1 MAALVLKRIKTGA
14 NPKEHERIT
23 KRGCDSI
30 VGALDAVS
38 VGTLNPQAY
47 SSPESV
53 PDDAQTL
60 PIV

>member
-1 MAALVLKRIKTGA
+1 MAALVLKRI
-14 NPKEHERIT
+14 KEHERIT

-30 VGALDAVS
+30 VRVLDAVS

-47 SSPESV
+47 NSPESV
-53 PDDAQTL
+53 PDDAQTP